1 MTSEP
6 IHLKQAG
13 ARWFHS
19 HDHHSPNLSKT
30 SLGEFFTVVL
40 SAGAYI
46 GEIWPFN
53 HRFYRSAVYVSVF
66 MTEETPFLRK
76 SYDRFIRKGWLEF
89 QGDGQDR
96 QFRWTEAG
104 RAALEGGK
112 TIERNER

>member
-1 MTSEP
+1 MASEP

-53 HRFYRSAVYVSVF
+53 HRFYRSGVYVSVF
-66 MTEETPFLRK
+66 MTEEMK
-76 SYDRFIRKGWLEF
+76 SEIESKTRFRFRDPPKINPNSTG
-89 QGDGQDR
+89 GDHG
-96 QFRWTEAG
+96 
-104 RAALEGGK
+104 
-112 TIERNER
+112 